1 MNKEQFFA
9 ISAGCMSL
17 AACSEKPALKV
28 EHIEGAK
35 PRNVILIL
43 SDDHRYDY
51 MGFLNRIPWLR
62 TPNMDFMAQN
72 GAYIENAY
80 VTTSLSSPSRASI
93 LTGLFSHEHT
103 VVDNFAPVPEDLV
116 FFPQYL
122 QKAGYTT
129 GFFGKWHMGN
139 TDDRPQPGFDHW
151 ESFKGQGTYYNVS
164 MNVNG
169 EQVKYPEDAYIT
181 DLLTDHAKE
190 FISENKDKPFFV
202 YLSHKAV
209 HDPFI
214 GSEKNLGRYQEEEM
228 PKPESFYTPYYDSM
242 STLPSKNEKGEPK
255 RGRAWY
261 GKDRIPDWVKNQRE
275 SWHGVDYCY
284 FGRSQWDTEA
294 KKYCEALTSLDD
306 SIGELLEFLKEN
318 GLDEDTMI
326 IYMGDNGFCW
336 GEHGLIDKRSF
347 YEASARIPMLV
358 YCPALI
364 KEKTVVKNLV
374 QNIDIAPT
382 VMEACGLEKAPDMR
396 GMSFIP
402 LLKGESVDNWRDRIF
417 YEYYWEYDYPQTP
430 TTFGVRTDRYK
441 YIRYQGIWDTNEF
454 YDLQNDPHEMHN
466 LIDSPEHQ
474 ELIKELGNE
483 LYDWLEET
491 GGMRI
496 PLKRTVKHSDG
507 DHRNKKTY

>member
-1 MNKEQFFA
+1 MKKGQIFA
-9 ISAGCMSL
+9 ISAGCLSL
-17 AACSEKPALKV
+17 VGCSERQTLKV
-28 EHIEGAK
+28 EKIEGAK

-51 MGFLNRIPWLR
+51 MGFLNRIPWLQ
-62 TPNMDFMAQN
+62 TPNMDFMAEN

-103 VVDNFAPVPEDLV
+103 VVDNFAPVPENLV

-122 QKAGYTT
+122 QQAGYTT

-139 TDDRPQPGFDHW
+139 TDDAPQPGFDHW

-169 EQVKYPEDAYIT
+169 KQVKYPEDAYIT
-181 DLLTDHAKE
+181 DLLTEHAKE
-190 FISENKDKPFFV
+190 FIAENKEKPFFV

-209 HDPFI
+209 HDPFT
-214 GSEKNLGRYQEEEM
+214 GSEKNIGRYQKEEM
-228 PKPESFYTPYYDSM
+228 PIHESFYTPYYDDLSD
-242 STLPSKNEKGEPK
+242 LPSKNAKGEPK
-255 RGRAWY
+255 KGRAWY
-261 GKDRIPDWVKNQRE
+261 GKDRIPDWVKQQRE

-284 FGRSQWDTEA
+284 FGRSTWDTEA
-294 KKYCEALTSLDD
+294 KKYCESLTSLDD
-306 SIGELLEFLKEN
+306 SIGDLLDFLREN

-364 KEKTVVKNLV
+364 KEKKVVKNLV

-382 VMEACGLEKAPDMR
+382 IMEACGLKKASNMR
-396 GMSFIP
+396 GMSFMP
-402 LLKGESVDNWRDRIF
+402 LLKGETVENWRDRIF

-430 TTFGVRTDRYK
+430 TTFGVRTDKYK

-454 YDLQNDPHEMHN
+454 YDLENDPYEMHN
-466 LIDSPEHQ
+466 IIDSPEHQ
-474 ELIKELGNE
+474 EIIKQLGNE

-496 PLKRTVKHSDG
+496 PLKRTVKYSDG